1 MRKISIGKKIKRR
14 STKMIAEELINTARN
29 EFERVLQYVVKTDNT
44 QISDMEKGI
53 FRHLLKI
60 GFILLLVYVQKFAV
74 KVTNCHIDKNG
85 VKREFHSVRNR
96 DYLSVF
102 GKIEIIRPYY
112 WRKGSEGIC
121 PADAELNLPE
131 GVYSYLLQEWGTCLS
146 TEQPYEKAAAFLNT
160 FLNMQIWNSSL
171 EEIARKS
178 SKSVNEFYNTRLVS
192 LDNKNDI
199 LVATVDCKGIQMRKS
214 ELQAKEVQPKFKR
227 MRRPGERAVKG
238 EESSKNIEKRDGKKK
253 MSVITAVYTINRH
266 MRTVDDIMSK
276 HKGKSDKKS
285 PLPPRPQEKIVYG
298 TLNGKQAAFEYLK
311 LEISKRDRENKKR
324 IALVDGELKLNEML
338 KEYLP
343 GFEII
348 RDFFHVTEYLWDGS
362 HIFYEKGSKKADELV
377 SRYVQMLLNG
387 NVSNIIL
394 EMRSQFKKTK
404 KSKAKIKEL
413 GRITKYLENGKDYM
427 KYDEYLASG
436 YPIGSG
442 VIEGTCKNLVND
454 RFEHTGMHW
463 SIEGANALLGL
474 RSIHVNNLT
483 SSYWQFH
490 QKKERER
497 LYGHL
502 SDGIDM
508 RLVA

>member
-1 MRKISIGKKIKRR
+1 LRKQIKRR
-14 STKMIAEELINTARN
+14 STKMIAEELVTTARN
-29 EFERVLQYVVKTDNT
+29 EFERVLQYVMEANNI

-60 GFILLLVYVQKFAV
+60 GFILLLVYVQRFAI

-85 VKREFHSVRNR
+85 VKREFHSARKQ
-96 DYLSVF
+96 DYFSVF
-102 GKIEIIRPYY
+102 GKIEIVRPYY

-131 GVYSYLLQEWGTCLS
+131 GGYSYLLQEWGTCLS

-178 SKSVNEFYNTRLVS
+178 SKNINEFYNTRLVS

-214 ELQAKEVQPKFKR
+214 ELQAKEVQPKLKR
-227 MRRPGERAVKG
+227 MRKLGERVVKG
-238 EESSKNIEKRDGKKK
+238 EEPSKNVERRDGKKK
-253 MSVITAVYTINRH
+253 MSVVAAVYTINRH
-266 MRTVDDIMSK
+266 VRTADDIISK
-276 HKGKSDKKS
+276 HKDKSDKKR

-298 TLNGKQAAFEYLK
+298 TLNGKQTAFEYLK
-311 LEISKRDRENKKR
+311 LEISKRDRENKKQ

-338 KEYLP
+338 REYLP
-343 GFEII
+343 EFEII
-348 RDFFHVTEYLWDGS
+348 RDFFHVTEYLWDGA
-362 HIFYEKGSKKADELV
+362 HIFYEEGTKEADELV
-377 SRYVQMLLNG
+377 SRHVQMLLNG
-387 NVSNIIL
+387 NVSNIII
-394 EMRSQFKKTK
+394 EMRSQFKKIK
-404 KSKAKIKEL
+404 KSKTKIKEL
-413 GRITKYLENGKDYM
+413 ERVTKYLENGKDCM
-427 KYDEYLASG
+427 KYDEYLAKG

-474 RSIHVNNLT
+474 RSIHINNLT
-483 SSYWQFH
+483 SDYWQFH

-502 SDGIDM
+502 SGSIDM
-508 RLVA
+508 RLAA